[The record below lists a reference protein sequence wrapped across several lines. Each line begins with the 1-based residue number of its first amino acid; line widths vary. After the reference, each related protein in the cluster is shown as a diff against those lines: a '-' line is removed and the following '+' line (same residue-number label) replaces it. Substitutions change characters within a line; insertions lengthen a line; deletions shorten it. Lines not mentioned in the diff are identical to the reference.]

1 MKYLFIAYI
10 FTFLFTLSQAANSTP
25 DGRRGVARIMDMSA
39 LSEYNSE
46 SNSLDKRDRVTWL
59 VWLITIILDNEDL
72 INIFMQVLGPRS

>member
-10 FTFLFTLSQAANSTP
+10 ITFFFALSQAANSTP

-59 VWLITIILDNEDL
+59 V
-72 INIFMQVLGPRS
+72 G